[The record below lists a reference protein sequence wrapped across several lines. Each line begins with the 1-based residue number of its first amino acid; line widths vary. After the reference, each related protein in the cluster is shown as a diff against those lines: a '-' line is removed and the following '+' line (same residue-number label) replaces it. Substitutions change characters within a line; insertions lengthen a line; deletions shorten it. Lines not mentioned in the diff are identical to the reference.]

1 VTARKAGAGKI
12 ELAGSGQIKSGPA
25 VLVIDHHSSVLDLCC
40 DVLQEN
46 GFVPTAAR
54 SGKDARRA
62 TAARKF
68 DLYVVD
74 LQLPDFDGRA
84 FIQKLTL
91 GSTTRPAIVAVT
103 GEKNV
108 DKEELR
114 AMGASQ
120 VLFKP
125 FSHEEILKVAER
137 LTRTRK
143 STADAH

>member
-1 VTARKAGAGKI
+1 
-12 ELAGSGQIKSGPA
+12 
-25 VLVIDHHSSVLDLCC
+25 VLDLCC

-62 TAARKF
+62 SAARRF
-68 DLYVVD
+68 DLYIVD
-74 LQLPDFDGRA
+74 LQLPDFDAKA
-84 FIQKLTL
+84 FIQGLVL
-91 GSTTRPAIVAVT
+91 GADKRPPIVAVT

-114 AMGASQ
+114 AMGAEQ

-143 STADAH
+143 GPADTQ

>member
-1 VTARKAGAGKI
+1 MSGEKILLVEDDAQIRKFLRVALEAHGFVIHEAIRGGDGVAKAAT
-12 ELAGSGQIKSGPA
+12 EAPD
-25 VLVIDHHSSVLDLCC
+25 LVVLDL
-40 DVLQEN
+40 
-46 GFVPTAAR
+46 G
-54 SGKDARRA
+54 
-62 TAARKF
+62 
-68 DLYVVD
+68 
-74 LQLPDFDGRA
+74 LPDFDGKA

-114 AMGASQ
+114 AMGADQ

-137 LTRTRK
+137 LTRSRK
-143 STADAH
+143 STADTH